1 MRSLNGKYG
10 ILFVSF
16 LLVFST
22 CLTATAHEYHS
33 DAPHALAEIEEHAG
47 ELVELSD
54 TLHVDSARIADDESL
69 DEDLRATAESVH
81 LSTHDMKH
89 IGEHILSHV
98 ETLEGLYSDPE
109 NNADEINS
117 EVAAIESEIDELKEL
132 VNSNADAVHTVESNT
147 PASHQEYAESL
158 HENFHEVGHIGTHLV
173 KYTDEL
179 GGSESHVADHDSS
192 NALME
197 VEEHAGELIELSDT
211 LHVDSARIA
220 DDESL
225 DEDLRA
231 TAESVHLS
239 THDMKHI
246 GEHILS
252 HVETLEGLYSDPEN
266 NADEINSEVAAIESE
281 IDELKELV
289 NSNADA
295 VHTVES
301 NTPASHQEYAESLHE
316 NFHEV
321 GHIGT
326 HLVKYTDELGESM
339 TTEDSATTGDVSNEE
354 QSEQEPSAT
363 SNQTPG
369 FGILMAACGL
379 LAVGYLKRQ

>member
-22 CLTATAHEYHS
+22 CLTATAHESHF

-69 DEDLRATAESVH
+69 DEDLRATAESFH
-81 LSTHDMKH
+81 LKTHDMKH

-109 NNADEINS
+109 TNADEINS
-117 EVAAIESEIDELKEL
+117 EIAAIESELDELEEIA
-132 VNSNADAVHTVESNT
+132 NSNADAVHTIESDT
-147 PASHQEYAESL
+147 PDSHQEYAESL
-158 HENFHEVGHIGTHLV
+158 HENFHEIQHIGSHLV

-179 GGSESHVADHDSS
+179 GGEESQADHDSS

-197 VEEHAGELIELSDT
+197 IEEHADELVDLSDT
-211 LHVDSARIA
+211 LHVDSAQIA

-231 TAESVHLS
+231 TAESFHLK

-252 HVETLEGLYSDPEN
+252 HVETLEGLYSDPET
-266 NADEINSEVAAIESE
+266 NADEINSEIAAIESE
-281 IDELKELV
+281 IDELKEIV

-295 VHTVES
+295 VHSIES
-301 NTPASHQEYAESLHE
+301 NTPASHQEYAEALHE

-321 GHIGT
+321 GHIGS
-326 HLVKYTDELGESM
+326 HLVKYTDELEESM
-339 TTEDSATTGDVSNEE
+339 ATEDTTISGDAANEE
-354 QSEQEPSAT
+354 QSEQESSAT
-363 SNQTPG
+363 ANQTPG